1 MNEKK
6 LDLEVMR
13 RHTASHIMTYAVKMM
28 RPNITLGVGPWTDDM
43 FYQDFDFGDEPLR
56 EHDFKAIEKKMR
68 WIVNKDFKIIR
79 KEFTEAEALKI
90 WVHDPFKLELIEEI
104 VKRGETI
111 SAYDFEDESGRVVY
125 RDICAGPHLE
135 STGQLGA
142 FKIMKISGAY
152 WRGDAAKPALTR
164 IYGVAFDTP
173 EKLDAYLLI
182 LEEAA
187 KRDHRKLGQE
197 LDLFSFHDEG
207 PGFPF
212 WHPNGM
218 TVMNRLLQFWYKKHD
233 EFGYKYVKT
242 PMMLSED
249 LWHQSGHYD
258 NYKENMYFTE
268 IDEKG
273 FAVKP
278 MNCPGGMLIYKNGL
292 HSYRDLPLR
301 WAELGMV
308 HRHELSGTLHGLFR
322 VRAFTQ
328 DDAHIFC
335 TNEQVEEEI
344 TNVIELAKQF
354 YSEFR
359 FEFHVE
365 LSTKPEKAIGEDAM
379 WEKAEKILEK
389 VIKKSGLEYQINPG
403 DGAFYGPKLDFHL
416 KDAIGRTWQCG
427 TVQLDFAMPERF
439 DLTYIGADGEKHRPV
454 MLHRVILGSI
464 ERFMGILIEHTA
476 GALPAWLAPIQ
487 VAILPVTDAHMKRAE
502 EVQKELSEKGVTVEL
517 LDPRETLGKRI
528 RLAQTKKVPCAV
540 ILGDEEVK
548 SGELTVRKY
557 GEQKDAEMTVVALL
571 KKMEPGF

>member
-1 MNEKK
+1 MNDKK
-6 LDLEVMR
+6 LDIEVMR
-13 RHTASHIMTYAVKMM
+13 RHTGSHIMTYAVTMM
-28 RPNITLGVGPWTDDM
+28 RKDIMLGVGPWTDDM
-43 FYQDFDFGDEPLR
+43 FYQDFDFGDDPLG

-68 WIVNKDFKIIR
+68 WIINKDFKIVR

-90 WVHDPFKLELIEEI
+90 WAHDPFKLELIAEI
-104 VKRGETI
+104 VARGEQI
-111 SAYDFEDESGRVVY
+111 SAYDFIDESGRVVY

-142 FKIMKISGAY
+142 FKIVKISGAY
-152 WRGDAAKPALTR
+152 WRADANNTPLTR
-164 IYGVAFDTP
+164 IYGVAFETP
-173 EKLDAYLLI
+173 DKLDEYLKF

-218 TVMNRLLQFWYKKHD
+218 TVMNRLFEYWHEKHD
-233 EFGYKYVKT
+233 EYGYKYVQT

-249 LWHQSGHYD
+249 LWHQSGHYE

-273 FAVKP
+273 YAIKP

-301 WAELGMV
+301 LAELGLV

-322 VRAFTQ
+322 ARAFTQ

-335 TNEQVEEEI
+335 TLDQVEEELKS
-344 TNVIELAKQF
+344 VIQLAKEF
-354 YSEFR
+354 YSKFG

-379 WEKAEKILEK
+379 WEKAEVILEK
-389 VIKKSGLEYQINPG
+389 VIEGSGLEFKINPG

-427 TVQLDFAMPERF
+427 TIQLDFAMPERF

-454 MLHRVILGSI
+454 MLHRVIFGSI
-464 ERFMGILIEHTA
+464 ERFIGILIEHTA
-476 GALPAWLAPIQ
+476 GALPAWIAPVQ
-487 VAILPVTDAHMKRAE
+487 VVILPISDAHMKRAA
-502 EVQKELSEKGVTVEL
+502 EVQKELESHGAFVEL

-528 RLAQTKKVPCAV
+528 RLAQTRKIPFAA
-540 ILGDEEVK
+540 IIGDEELK
-548 SGELTVRKY
+548 SGDLTIRKY
-557 GEQKDAEMTVVALL
+557 GEQKDSKSSIQSFIKKL
-571 KKMEPGF
+571 KN

>member
-13 RHTASHIMTYAVKMM
+13 RHTGSHIMTYAVKMM
-28 RPNITLGVGPWTDDM
+28 SKEIKLGVGPWTEDM
-43 FYQDFDFGDEPLR
+43 FYQDFDFGENPLG
-56 EHDFKAIEKKMR
+56 ENDFKAIEKKMR
-68 WIVNKDFKIIR
+68 WIINKDFKIVR
-79 KEFTEAEALKI
+79 KEFSEAESLKI
-90 WVHDPFKLELIEEI
+90 WADDPFKLELIEGI
-104 VKRGETI
+104 VKRGEQI

-142 FKIMKISGAY
+142 FKIMKIAGAY
-152 WRGDAAKPALTR
+152 WRGDANKPSLTR
-164 IYGVAFDTP
+164 IYGVAFSTQ
-173 EKLDAYLLI
+173 EKLDEYLMV

-218 TVMNRLLQFWYKKHD
+218 TVMNRLLKYWHEKHD
-233 EFGYKYVKT
+233 EYGYKYVKT

-249 LWHQSGHYD
+249 LWHQSGHYA

-301 WAELGMV
+301 LAELGLV

-335 TNEQVEEEI
+335 TIDQVETELK
-344 TNVIELAKQF
+344 NVIQLAKEF
-354 YSEFR
+354 YSKFG
-359 FEFHVE
+359 FDFHVE
-365 LSTKPEKAIGEDAM
+365 LSTKPEKAIGEDSM
-379 WEKAEKILEK
+379 WEKAESILEK
-389 VIKKSGLEYQINPG
+389 VIQKSGLEFKINPG

-439 DLTYIGADGEKHRPV
+439 DLTYVGADGEKHRPV
-454 MLHRVILGSI
+454 MLHRVIFGSI
-464 ERFMGILIEHTA
+464 ERFIGILIEHTA
-476 GALPAWLAPIQ
+476 GALPAWVAPIQ
-487 VAILPVTDAHMKRAE
+487 ISLLPVTDAHMKRAE
-502 EVQKELSEKGVTVEL
+502 EVQKELESEGVFVEL

-528 RLAQTKKVPCAV
+528 RLAQTRKIPFAA
-540 ILGDEEVK
+540 IIGDEELK

-557 GEQKDAEMTVVALL
+557 GEKKDMNMSLASLL
-571 KKMEPGF
+571 KKLQ

>member
-13 RHTASHIMTYAVKMM
+13 RHTGSHIMTYAVTMM
-28 RPNITLGVGPWTDDM
+28 RKDITLGVGPWTDDM
-43 FYQDFDFGDEPLR
+43 FYQDFNFGEDPLG

-68 WIVNKDFKIIR
+68 WIINKDFKIVR
-79 KEFTEAEALKI
+79 KEFSEAEALKI
-90 WVHDPFKLELIEEI
+90 WAYDPFKLELIAGI
-104 VKRGETI
+104 VARGEQI
-111 SAYDFEDESGRVVY
+111 SVYDFEDESGRVVY

-142 FKIMKISGAY
+142 FKIVKISGAY
-152 WRGDAAKPALTR
+152 WRGDAKNASLTR
-164 IYGVAFDTP
+164 IYGVAFENKETLDDYL
-173 EKLDAYLLI
+173 KL

-218 TVMNRLLQFWYKKHD
+218 TVMNRLLKYWHKKHD
-233 EFGYKYVKT
+233 EYGYKYVKT

-249 LWHQSGHYD
+249 LWHQSGHYE

-273 FAVKP
+273 YAVKP
-278 MNCPGGMLIYKNGL
+278 MNCPGGMLIYKSGM
-292 HSYRDLPLR
+292 HSYRDLPIRL
-301 WAELGMV
+301 AELGLV

-335 TNEQVEEEI
+335 TMDQVEEELR
-344 TNVIELAKQF
+344 NVIQLAKEF
-354 YSEFR
+354 YSEFG

-365 LSTKPEKAIGEDAM
+365 LSTKPEKAIGEDSM
-379 WEKAEKILEK
+379 WEKAENILEK
-389 VIKKSGLEYQINPG
+389 VIKKSGLEFKINPG

-454 MLHRVILGSI
+454 MLHRVIFGSI
-464 ERFMGILIEHTA
+464 ERFIGILIEHTA

-487 VAILPVTDAHMKRAE
+487 VAILPISDAHMKRAE
-502 EVQKELSEKGVTVEL
+502 EVQKELKSHDVFVEL

-528 RLAQTKKVPCAV
+528 RLAQTRKIPFAA
-540 ILGDEEVK
+540 IIGDEELK
-548 SGELTVRKY
+548 SGDLTVRKY
-557 GEQKDAEMTVVALL
+557 GEQKDSQSSIQSLIKKL
-571 KKMEPGF
+571 KN

>member
-1 MNEKK
+1 
-6 LDLEVMR
+6 
-13 RHTASHIMTYAVKMM
+13 MTYAVKMM
-28 RPNITLGVGPWTDDM
+28 HPNVKLGVGPWTDEG
-43 FYQDFDFGDEPLR
+43 FYQDFDFGEETVSDK
-56 EHDFKAIEKKMR
+56 DFKKIQKKMR
-68 WIVNKDFKIIR
+68 WIVNKNFKIER
-79 KEFTEAEALKI
+79 KEFTEAESREI
-90 WVHDPFKLELIEEI
+90 WKDDKYKLELIDGI
-104 VKRGETI
+104 VERGEQI
-111 SAYDFEDESGRVVY
+111 SAYDFVNEEGQTVY

-135 STGQLGA
+135 TTGDLGI
-142 FKIMKISGAY
+142 FKLTKLAAAY
-152 WRGDAAKPALTR
+152 WRGDSDRETLTR
-164 IYGVAFDTP
+164 IYGVAFETE
-173 EKLDAYLLI
+173 EKLAEYEHF

-218 TVMNRLLQFWYKKHD
+218 TLMNCLLKYWHKKHD

-249 LWHQSGHYD
+249 LWHQSGHYE

-273 FAVKP
+273 YAVKP
-278 MNCPGGMLIYKNGL
+278 MNCPGGMLIYKNGF

-301 WAELGMV
+301 LAELGLV

-335 TNEQVEEEI
+335 TIEQVEEELKG
-344 TNVIELAKQF
+344 VIKLAKEF
-354 YSEFR
+354 YSKFG

-365 LSTKPEKAIGEDAM
+365 LSTKPDKAIGEDSM
-379 WEKAEKILEK
+379 WEKAESILEK
-389 VIKKSGLEYQINPG
+389 VIENSGLEFKINPG

-454 MLHRVILGSI
+454 MLHRVIFGSI
-464 ERFMGILIEHTA
+464 ERFIGILIEHTS
-476 GALPAWLAPIQ
+476 GALPAWLSPVQAH
-487 VAILPVTDAHMKRAE
+487 ILPVTDDHLPRAKEVLAKIRGISGRAE
-502 EVQKELSEKGVTVEL
+502 IIEPS
-517 LDPRETLGKRI
+517 ETLGKRLRNSQTGKIPFSIIIGDGEVESGKLTI
-528 RLAQTKKVPCAV
+528 R
-540 ILGDEEVK
+540 
-548 SGELTVRKY
+548 RY
-557 GEQKDAEMTVVALL
+557 GERKDEQVSVDDFLKLL
-571 KKMEPGF
+571 EG

>member
-1 MNEKK
+1 MNDKK

-13 RHTASHIMTYAVKMM
+13 RHSGSHIMTFAVKMI
-28 RPNITLGVGPWTDDM
+28 RPDITLGVGPWTDDM
-43 FYQDFDFGDEPLR
+43 FYQDFDFGEEPLG

-79 KEFTEAEALKI
+79 KEFTEAEAREI
-90 WVHDPFKLELIEEI
+90 WKNDPFKCELIDGI
-104 VKRGETI
+104 VERGEQI
-111 SAYDFEDESGRVVY
+111 SAYDFIDESGRVVY

-142 FKIMKISGAY
+142 FKIMKIAGAY
-152 WRGDAAKPALTR
+152 WRGDASKPSLTR
-164 IYGVAFDTP
+164 IYGVAFSTQ
-173 EKLDAYLLI
+173 EKLDAYLHF

-218 TVMNRLLQFWYKKHD
+218 TLMNKLLAYWHKKHD
-233 EFGYKYVKT
+233 EYGYKYIKT

-249 LWHQSGHYD
+249 LWHQSGHYA

-268 IDEKG
+268 IDGKG
-273 FAVKP
+273 FAIKP
-278 MNCPGGMLIYKNGL
+278 MNCPGGMLVYKSGF

-301 WAELGMV
+301 LAELGLV

-328 DDAHIFC
+328 DDAHLFC
-335 TNEQVEEEI
+335 TLDQVEEELRQ
-344 TNVIELAKQF
+344 VIQLATEF
-354 YSEFR
+354 YSEFG

-365 LSTKPEKAIGEDAM
+365 LSTKPEKAIGEASM
-379 WEKAEKILEK
+379 WEKAESILEK
-389 VIKKSGLEYQINPG
+389 VIAHSGLEFKINPG

-416 KDAIGRTWQCG
+416 RDAIGRTWQCG

-454 MLHRVILGSI
+454 MLHRVIFGSI
-464 ERFMGILIEHTA
+464 ERFIGILIEHTA
-476 GALPAWLAPIQ
+476 GALPVWLAPVQ
-487 VAILPVTDAHMKRAE
+487 VAILPVSDSHMDRAK
-502 EVQKELSEKGVTVEL
+502 EVQKELEKSGILAEL
-517 LDPRETLGKRI
+517 FDARETLGKRI
-528 RLAQTKKVPCAV
+528 RLAQTRKLPFAA
-540 ILGDEEVK
+540 IIGDEEIQ
-548 SGELTVRKY
+548 SGNVTIRKY
-557 GEQKDAEMTVVALL
+557 GEQKDATVSIAQFL
-571 KKMEPGF
+571 KELKG

>member
-1 MNEKK
+1 
-6 LDLEVMR
+6 
-13 RHTASHIMTYAVKMM
+13 MTFAVKMI
-28 RPNITLGVGPWTDDM
+28 RPDIKLGVGPWTDDM
-43 FYQDFDFGDEPLR
+43 FYQDFDFGEEPLG

-68 WIVNKDFKIIR
+68 WIVNKDFKIVR
-79 KEFTEAEALKI
+79 KEFTEAEARDI
-90 WVHDPFKLELIEEI
+90 WKEDPFKCELIDGI
-104 VKRGETI
+104 VARGEQI

-142 FKIMKISGAY
+142 FKIMKIAGAY
-152 WRGDAAKPALTR
+152 WRGDASKPSLTR
-164 IYGVAFDTP
+164 IYGVSFSTQ
-173 EKLDAYLLI
+173 EKLDAYFKF

-197 LDLFSFHDEG
+197 LDLFSFHEEG

-218 TVMNRLLQFWYKKHD
+218 TLMNKLLAYWYKKHD
-233 EFGYKYVKT
+233 EYGYKYIKT

-249 LWHQSGHYD
+249 LWHQSGHYA

-268 IDEKG
+268 IDGKG

-278 MNCPGGMLIYKNGL
+278 MNCPGGMLVYKSGL

-301 WAELGMV
+301 LAELGLV

-328 DDAHIFC
+328 DDAHLFC
-335 TNEQVEEEI
+335 TIDQVEEELRQ
-344 TNVIELAKQF
+344 VIQLATEF
-354 YSEFR
+354 YSEFG

-365 LSTKPEKAIGEDAM
+365 LSTKPEKAIGEDSM
-379 WEKAEKILEK
+379 WEKAEGILEK
-389 VIKKSGLEYQINPG
+389 VIANSGLEFKINPG

-439 DLTYIGADGEKHRPV
+439 DLSYIGADGEKHRPV
-454 MLHRVILGSI
+454 MLHRVIFGSI
-464 ERFMGILIEHTA
+464 ERFIGILIEHTA
-476 GALPAWLAPIQ
+476 GALPSWLAPVQ
-487 VAILPVTDAHMKRAE
+487 VAILPVSDSHMERAK
-502 EVQKELSEKGVTVEL
+502 EVQKELELQGVLVEL
-517 LDPRETLGKRI
+517 FDPRETLGKRI
-528 RLAQTKKVPCAV
+528 RLAQTRKLPFAA
-540 ILGDEEVK
+540 IIGDEELK
-548 SGELTVRKY
+548 SGEVTIRKY
-557 GEQKDAEMTVVALL
+557 GEQKDETVSVEKFI
-571 KKMEPGF
+571 KKLQ